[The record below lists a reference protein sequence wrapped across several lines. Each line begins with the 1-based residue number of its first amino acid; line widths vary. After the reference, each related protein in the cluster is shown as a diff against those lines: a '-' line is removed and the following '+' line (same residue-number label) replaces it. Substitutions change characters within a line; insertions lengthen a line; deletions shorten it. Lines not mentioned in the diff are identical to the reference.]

1 MASPTWRLHA
11 GSASGS
17 AAALVANVG
26 AATPNAPAIAAP
38 RPSSARRSIR
48 PFPAIAGRSVGFCV
62 TLPIE
67 SLPSWIAGCKVRDNR
82 KQVLLR
88 EVRHDLRHQRAPF
101 SRSRAV
107 LDVIELPEHV
117 ARRA

>member
-1 MASPTWRLHA
+1 MTSPTWRLHA

-17 AAALVANVG
+17 AAAPVANVG
-26 AATPNAPAIAAP
+26 PATPNAPAIAAP

-48 PFPAIAGRSVGFCV
+48 PLPATAGRSVGFCV

-67 SLPSWIAGCKVRDNR
+67 SLPSWIARCQVGDDR
-82 KQVLLR
+82 KQILLR
-88 EVRHDLRHQRAPF
+88 EVGHDLRHQRAPF

-107 LDVIELPEHV
+107 LEVIE
-117 ARRA
+117 